1 MKNQSKP
8 FGIVAMVAATIFFM
22 GSLTSCDDGQED
34 AVISVKNT
42 QDEEITVSIEQMSEE
57 RNGQVIGKPYTD
69 VPIPANSAKDFT
81 FPYELN
87 QKYYYAVKYYVTSD
101 PAKNGRKSVS
111 VGIITGYDI
120 AKYIVEF

>member
-22 GSLTSCDDGQED
+22 GSLTSCDDRQED
-34 AVISVKNT
+34 AIISVKNT
-42 QDEEITVSIEQMSEE
+42 QDEEITVSIEQMNSVYQ
-57 RNGQVIGKPYTD
+57 NNVIDRPYTD
-69 VPIPANSAKDFT
+69 VPIPANSTKDFT

-87 QKYYYAVKYYVTSD
+87 QIYYYRVRYVTSD
-101 PAKNGRKSVS
+101 PAKNGRKSVI
-111 VGIITGYDI
+111 VGIITGYNI